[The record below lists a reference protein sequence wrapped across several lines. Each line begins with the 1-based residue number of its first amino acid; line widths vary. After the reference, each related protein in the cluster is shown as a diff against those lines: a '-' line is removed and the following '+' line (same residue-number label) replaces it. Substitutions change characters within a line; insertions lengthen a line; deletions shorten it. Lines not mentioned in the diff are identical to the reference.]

1 MSSPDLH
8 SEMAHWLQDNLAKY
22 LFHVNEEGLA
32 EFVEKLMPHVSNI
45 GVRVIHTLVSEVYP
59 TRSTPTYGMVATAR
73 DPMPT
78 TMEELADYDDD
89 LPINYGGTK

>member
-45 GVRVIHTLVSEVYP
+45 GVRVMHTLVSEVYP
-59 TRSTPTYGMVATAR
+59 TPTRRSLPLFHTP
-73 DPMPT
+73 PI
-78 TMEELADYDDD
+78 DDD
-89 LPINYGGTK
+89 DEVINYGGTK